1 MSVSYN
7 SGSIVTNGLIYC
19 LDPSSVKCYPG
30 TGVAVTSS
38 VSGAYTGALVGVAL
52 SSIGTSFYPAVF
64 NNFATSITDQ
74 NWITLSPTITWANN
88 TAYTLD
94 FYVKCISKASTT
106 IMSLT
111 GNASTHP
118 WLLINTNSGGTAGW
132 TLQFRDATAVYSS
145 FATISDYDIRNTYA
159 NITFD
164 ADASRNISFFLN
176 GILRQ
181 VIGLTTS
188 SALTMVRIMGGY
200 DSSGNYYSWQGQ
212 FGSTL
217 IYNRALSTSE
227 IQQNFQV
234 MRGRYG
240 I

>member
-19 LDPSSVKCYPG
+19 LDPSSVKCYPR

-64 NNFATSITDQ
+64 NNLATSITDQ
-74 NWITLSPTITWANN
+74 NWITLSPTITWPNN

-111 GNASTHP
+111 GNAGTNP
-118 WLLINTNSGGTAGW
+118 WLLINTNSGGAAGW

-159 NITFD
+159 NITFV
-164 ADASRNISFFLN
+164 ADTSRNISFFLN
-176 GILRQ
+176 GVLRQ

-200 DSSGNYYSWQGQ
+200 ESSGNYFSWQGQ